1 MGWFVGQRGNA
12 WASHGRGD
20 PWEFMPLWLW
30 EDRACGSPPPAS
42 PLEVRLEAELVIPV
56 KIQG

>member
-20 PWEFMPLWLW
+20 PWEFMPLRLW
-30 EDRACGSPPPAS
+30 EDRAFGSPHPAS
-42 PLEVRLEAELVIPV
+42 PLKVRLEA
-56 KIQG
+56 